1 MDRGVFAHELDVFFC
16 KELPRIVEHGRR
28 MFDDLADSFSRW
40 LVIYGAGS
48 LGRKTAAGLRSLG
61 APPLALADNNQALW
75 GCQVE
80 GIPVVPPGEIVRR
93 FGSKVVVVM
102 AVWSPGPERRLPVIR
117 GQLESMGCARAI
129 PFTVLF
135 WKYPSTFL
143 PHYRLDL
150 PQYLQQAEAPI
161 RRVFALL
168 QDDQSRREYINQLR
182 WIAATEFGALSGRDV
197 RETYLPDDV
206 LRLSSDE
213 VLVDCGAFDGD
224 TIRAFLD
231 HRAKVF
237 DRIFAFEPD
246 PTNYLRLE
254 SYVAG
259 LPAAIAGRIRV
270 FRSAVSDRREV
281 LRFDASG
288 TVSSRISGAGALDV
302 PCEPID
308 EALAGEAVTYVKMD
322 IEGAEPKALQG
333 ARQTIAQHAPALA
346 ICVYHRQQ
354 HLWELPLQMHALC
367 RDYRLFLR
375 HYGDEFGDVV
385 CYAVPP
391 RHRDGKILV

>member
-1 MDRGVFAHELDVFFC
+1 MDRDALAHELDVFFSS
-16 KELPRIVEHGRR
+16 ELPRIVEREGRL
-28 MFDDLADSFSRW
+28 FDDLAGSCSSS

-48 LGRKTAAGLRSLG
+48 LGRKTAAGLRALG
-61 APPLALADNNQALW
+61 ASPLALADNNRDLW
-75 GCQVE
+75 GRHVE
-80 GIPVVPPGEIVRR
+80 GIPVVSPSEIVRR
-93 FGSKVVVVM
+93 FGSKVVVVV
-102 AVWSPGPERRLPVIR
+102 AVWSPGPDRRLPLIR
-117 GQLESMGCARAI
+117 GQLESMGCARTI
-129 PFTVLF
+129 PFTLLF

-150 PQYLQQAEAPI
+150 PQYIQQAEMPI
-161 RRVFALL
+161 RRVFSLL
-168 QDDQSRREYINQLR
+168 QDDESRREYIDQLR
-182 WIAATEFGALSGRDV
+182 WVAASEFGALSGRDA
-197 RETYLPDDV
+197 RETYLPDEV
-206 LRLSSDE
+206 FRLSSEE

-224 TIRAFLD
+224 TIRAFLR
-231 HRAKVF
+231 HRANAF
-237 DRIFAFEPD
+237 QRIFAFEPD
-246 PTNYLRLE
+246 PANYRRLE

-308 EALAGEAVTYVKMD
+308 ERLAGEAVTYLKMD

-333 ARQTIAQHAPALA
+333 ARGTIAQHAPALA

-354 HLWELPLQMHALC
+354 HLWELPLQIDALR

-375 HYGDEFGDVV
+375 RYGDEFGDVV
-385 CYAVPP
+385 CYAVSP
-391 RHRDGKILV
+391 RQRCPRS

>member
-150 PQYLQQAEAPI
+150 PVP
-161 RRVFALL
+161 
-168 QDDQSRREYINQLR
+168 S
-182 WIAATEFGALSGRDV
+182 TGGGAHSSS
-197 RETYLPDDV
+197 
-206 LRLSSDE
+206 LRLAARRPVPSR
-213 VLVDCGAFDGD
+213 VHQPTAM
-224 TIRAFLD
+224 
-231 HRAKVF
+231 
-237 DRIFAFEPD
+237 DRG
-246 PTNYLRLE
+246 N
-254 SYVAG
+254 
-259 LPAAIAGRIRV
+259 
-270 FRSAVSDRREV
+270 
-281 LRFDASG
+281 
-288 TVSSRISGAGALDV
+288 
-302 PCEPID
+302 
-308 EALAGEAVTYVKMD
+308 
-322 IEGAEPKALQG
+322 
-333 ARQTIAQHAPALA
+333 
-346 ICVYHRQQ
+346 
-354 HLWELPLQMHALC
+354 
-367 RDYRLFLR
+367 
-375 HYGDEFGDVV
+375 
-385 CYAVPP
+385 
-391 RHRDGKILV
+391 